1 MSAAVVK
8 DDLQKAFGIGAVQ
21 FAVIGSMY
29 FYAYFIMQIPLGILA
44 DKIGPKKTVFIFSLI
59 AAVGSIFF
67 GLAPSLNIAYIS
79 RFFVGIGVS
88 VVFVCLVKIQSRW
101 FYSRNFA
108 LMIGFSG
115 LAANLGAIIAQTPL
129 VIAVNNFGWRN
140 TFVYMGI
147 IMVMFAVLTFIFV
160 KDDPTDMGLPGMD
173 EIENR
178 PRVTVN
184 LNIFQALGSILSN
197 PRTWI
202 ISVVYIGLYTGYTVI
217 LGTFGTPFL
226 MTVYSIKKVEAANYI
241 ISAVVVSAGKI
252 SGGTKAN
259 IVSKYTEV
267 DLSMR
272 YFNPEARKTVHDAI
286 IRHAKAIAEAYEIKV
301 DVNIEESTP
310 SLNNDESMVNLANE
324 VAKKIMGENCSIPMQ
339 RPMASDDMAFYFQRA
354 KGVYAFIGYK
364 NEEKGS
370 IYFPHHE
377 KFKLDEDYFKYGA
390 AMFVQFALDYL
401 NGERV

>member
-1 MSAAVVK
+1 MLDKVKKYEDYIIRTRRKLHENPELSCQEFNTKKLILEELKKLNFEIKEIEDGTSIIATLKGGKPGKTIALRADFDALPIIEQSDVEFISKNHGVMHACGHDAHTSMLLGAANV
-8 DDLQKAFGIGAVQ
+8 
-21 FAVIGSMY
+21 
-29 FYAYFIMQIPLGILA
+29 LA
-44 DKIGPKKTVFIFSLI
+44 EMRDEIKGEI
-59 AAVGSIFF
+59 
-67 GLAPSLNIAYIS
+67 
-79 RFFVGIGVS
+79 RFFFQEGEEIFAGAKKIITAGGMEGVDACFGMHGMPIPTGTVNIESGYRLSGCDTIYVKFEGVS
-88 VVFVCLVKIQSRW
+88 GHGSAPHLAKDTVHPACLFVTDIQS
-101 FYSRNFA
+101 
-108 LMIGFSG
+108 
-115 LAANLGAIIAQTPL
+115 IIT
-129 VIAVNNFGWRN
+129 
-140 TFVYMGI
+140 
-147 IMVMFAVLTFIFV
+147 
-160 KDDPTDMGLPGMD
+160 K
-173 EIENR
+173 
-178 PRVTVN
+178 
-184 LNIFQALGSILSN
+184 NIN
-197 PRTWI
+197 PQ
-202 ISVVYIGLYTGYTVI
+202 
-217 LGTFGTPFL
+217 
-226 MTVYSIKKVEAANYI
+226 E
-241 ISAVVVSAGKI
+241 AVVVSAGKI

>member
-1 MSAAVVK
+1 MLDKVKKYEDYIIRTRRKLHENPELSCQEFNTKKLILEELKKLNFEIKEIEDGTSIIATLKGGKPGKTIALRADFDALPIIEQSDVEFISKNHGVMHACGHDAHTSMLLGAANVLAEMRDEIK
-8 DDLQKAFGIGAVQ
+8 GEIRFFFQEGEEIFAGAK
-21 FAVIGSMY
+21 
-29 FYAYFIMQIPLGILA
+29 
-44 DKIGPKKTVFIFSLI
+44 KII
-59 AAVGSIFF
+59 AAGGMEGVDACF
-67 GLAPSLNIAYIS
+67 GMHGMPIPTGTVNIESGYRLSGCDTIYVK
-79 RFFVGIGVS
+79 FEGVS
-88 VVFVCLVKIQSRW
+88 GHGSAPHLAKDTVHPACLFVTDIQS
-101 FYSRNFA
+101 
-108 LMIGFSG
+108 
-115 LAANLGAIIAQTPL
+115 IIT
-129 VIAVNNFGWRN
+129 
-140 TFVYMGI
+140 
-147 IMVMFAVLTFIFV
+147 
-160 KDDPTDMGLPGMD
+160 K
-173 EIENR
+173 
-178 PRVTVN
+178 
-184 LNIFQALGSILSN
+184 NIN
-197 PRTWI
+197 PQ
-202 ISVVYIGLYTGYTVI
+202 
-217 LGTFGTPFL
+217 
-226 MTVYSIKKVEAANYI
+226 E
-241 ISAVVVSAGKI
+241 AVVVSAGKI